1 MKEGIA
7 RYRKASQDETIAKE
21 RKGEKRKRNFKVEER
36 RGKERRGKNGS
47 LVYDI
52 KKAQLIKRRTEK
64 MTI

>member
-36 RGKERRGKNGS
+36 KGEERKEWISS
-47 LVYDI
+47 L
-52 KKAQLIKRRTEK
+52 
-64 MTI
+64 